1 MARLTKEECRL
12 LIERLDSRI
21 YDLCTRL
28 NPDIEGYV
36 GQEAETQL
44 SAVVTLRQKLI
55 DRLPGERFNPLWR
68 LVGDTG
74 AVVNSRRLRALLR
87 EPEGTEAV

>member
-1 MARLTKEECRL
+1 MRRGS
-12 LIERLDSRI
+12 DH
-21 YDLCTRL
+21 TREALL

-44 SAVVTLRQKLI
+44 GTTVTLRQKLI

-68 LVGDTG
+68 LVSGTG
-74 AVVNSRRLRALLR
+74 AVVNSRRLRELLR
-87 EPEGTEAV
+87 DPEGEGVS